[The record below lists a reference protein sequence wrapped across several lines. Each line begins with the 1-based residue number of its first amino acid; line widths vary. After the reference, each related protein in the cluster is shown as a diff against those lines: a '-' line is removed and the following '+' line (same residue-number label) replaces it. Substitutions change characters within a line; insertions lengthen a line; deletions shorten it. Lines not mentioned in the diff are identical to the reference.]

1 MSSKTK
7 TELEIIE
14 LDAEGQVLGRLASDI
29 AHYLQGKHKADYQ
42 PNKESNTTVKVK
54 NAGKISITG
63 KKAKNK
69 VYRSHSGYPGG
80 LYGKTYADTFKKD
93 PSSVIKYAVRG
104 MLPKNRLRKLRMERL
119 VIEG

>member
-7 TELEIIE
+7 IELEVIE

-29 AHYLQGKHKADYQ
+29 AHYLQGKHKADYR
-42 PNKESNTTVKVK
+42 PNKEGSTAVKVK

-69 VYRSHSGYPGG
+69 MYSGHSGYPGG
-80 LYGKTYADTFKKD
+80 LHTKTYADTFKKD

>member
-69 VYRSHSGYPGG
+69 VYRSHSGYPVG
-80 LYGKTYADTFKKD
+80 LYGK
-93 PSSVIKYAVRG
+93 KYAVRG